1 MRILVFSFVLL
12 ILVDFPIPAE
22 CGAAEIGAPG
32 VFSGLEKDLFDGNL
46 VPQFKLADDRGV
58 QDSGEGAGVLKMG
71 LSGMEYTGSE
81 MVERSAAKEAL
92 LSFLLP
98 GLGQHRM
105 GHTLRSKIYFSLEG
119 MAWISAGAFY
129 WQSVARRD
137 AFEDYAVAYAGVS
150 GTGLSDSYYETI
162 SEYMSNDGPGG
173 YNEYLLIE
181 ARDMYYPDMEAID
194 AYYEANMITGDDSWR
209 WESDGAFLRYNSLF
223 SGYDLSKK
231 RVVYTLFF
239 ALGVRVVSMV
249 DAFRLAGGGGE
260 VGENGRDMSIEI
272 DPGPDGFR
280 LTMCRSF

>member
-1 MRILVFSFVLL
+1 MADL
-12 ILVDFPIPAE
+12 PIPAE
-22 CGAAEIGAPG
+22 CGAAEIGDAG
-32 VFSGLEKDLFDGNL
+32 VFSGREKDLFDGKS
-46 VPQFKLADDRGV
+46 VPQFTLAEGRSLR
-58 QDSGEGAGVLKMG
+58 DSGEEAGVLKMG
-71 LSGMEYTGSE
+71 FSGMEYTGSD
-81 MVERSAAKEAL
+81 MGERSAAKEAL
-92 LSFLLP
+92 LSFVLP
-98 GLGQHRM
+98 GLGQQRM

-119 MAWISAGAFY
+119 IAWISAGAFY
-129 WQSVARRD
+129 WQSVARKD

-150 GTGLSDSYYETI
+150 GTGLSESYYQII

-181 ARDMYYPDMEAID
+181 ARDLYYPDMEAID

-209 WESDGAFLRYNSLF
+209 WESDGAFLRYNSLL

-239 ALGVRVVSMV
+239 ALGVRIVSMV

-260 VGENGRDMSIEI
+260 VGRNDRDLSIEVG
-272 DPGPDGFR
+272 PGPDGFR